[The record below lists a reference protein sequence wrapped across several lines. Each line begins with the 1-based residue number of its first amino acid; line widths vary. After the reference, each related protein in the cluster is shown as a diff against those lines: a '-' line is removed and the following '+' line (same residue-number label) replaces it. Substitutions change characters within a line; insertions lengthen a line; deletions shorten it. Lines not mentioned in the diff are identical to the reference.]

1 MVPRDEND
9 AAEGPQVDEDHP
21 KTGLEDGGVLVADA
35 DTDGGYCRPAA
46 VVDEERGEH
55 GGFQVFHV
63 EWERV
68 EVPYAIGLW
77 IILTALV
84 KVGKCADQL
93 HLPVLVKIYVK
104 ELYL

>member
-1 MVPRDEND
+1 MFCE
-9 AAEGPQVDEDHP
+9 EH
-21 KTGLEDGGVLVADA
+21 DGS
-35 DTDGGYCRPAA
+35 
-46 VVDEERGEH
+46 EEEHGEH